1 MRKFLVILFALLIC
15 NGNIALADSDDLW
28 DNFGD
33 QNVYGQKP
41 VSEEEFEKALESKK
55 GKKKRDK
62 NIPKGESFQQ
72 SNETEIL
79 SKSVQ
84 ELPVL
89 LVPLN
94 LQINNQNVPASKTIP

>member
-1 MRKFLVILFALLIC
+1 M
-15 NGNIALADSDDLW
+15 
-28 DNFGD
+28 
-33 QNVYGQKP
+33 
-41 VSEEEFEKALESKK
+41 SEEEFEKALESKK

-72 SNETEIL
+72 SNETEII

-94 LQINNQNVPASKTIP
+94 LQIITKMYPSDIIKLSVEKKDGKTHIKTIPIHII